1 MTSSKGE
8 VIASR
13 RAAFQA
19 GLRMTLPFMLSS
31 IPFAIIFGV
40 LATGAGLSVWETCA
54 LSLFVFSGSAQIIAV
69 SLLVA
74 GAGPGAIWV
83 ATFILNLRHA
93 LYAATLVPYIRHLA
107 AGWRLVLS
115 AFLTDETFAVMEARY
130 REAGHQRH
138 AHWAFLGS
146 CAGMYVNW
154 NIWTVLAAHVG
165 REMQGL
171 AGSGL
176 EFGVIAAFIG
186 MIVPRLKERPAAIS
200 ALVAGTV
207 AIAGVWLPYNLGLT
221 LAAILGVAAGAV
233 AEGWRREAARP

>member
-1 MTSSKGE
+1 
-8 VIASR
+8 
-13 RAAFQA
+13 
-19 GLRMTLPFMLSS
+19 
-31 IPFAIIFGV
+31 
-40 LATGAGLSVWETCA
+40 
-54 LSLFVFSGSAQIIAV
+54 
-69 SLLVA
+69 
-74 GAGPGAIWV
+74 
-83 ATFILNLRHA
+83 
-93 LYAATLVPYIRHLA
+93 
-107 AGWRLVLS
+107 
-115 AFLTDETFAVMEARY
+115 MEARY

-233 AEGWRREAARP
+233 AEGGEERPRGHEQCGHHRRHGADQPRDPLPAVHAGAARSHARDCRRGLSHADRGSDRFVLPAACISIRA